1 MSGASAPDY
10 GENMAT
16 TVTRGNLILEEVLM
30 ITLTPN
36 NGTNIPANSTVETTY
51 TLQGTQINDFIEINK
66 PSHTSGIV
74 VSNVRVPAANQIAV
88 QFGNVT
94 ASPITPTAEAY
105 LIAISRCEYTSLPT
119 VVQGS

>member
-1 MSGASAPDY
+1 
-10 GENMAT
+10 MAT
-16 TVTRGNLILEEVLM
+16 TVTRGNVLLEELIQ

-51 TLQGTQINDFIEINK
+51 TLQGVLPNDFVEINK

-105 LIAISRCEYTSLPT
+105 LVSLTRCEYQTLPS
-119 VVQGS
+119 VVSA

>member
-1 MSGASAPDY
+1 
-10 GENMAT
+10 MAT
-16 TVTRGNLILEEVLM
+16 TVTRGNLLLEEVLQ

-51 TLQGTQINDFIEINK
+51 ALLGTQVNDFIEINK

-94 ASPITPTAEAY
+94 ASPITPTSEIY
-105 LIAISRCEYTSLPT
+105 LIAISRCEYTLLPT
-119 VVQGS
+119 AVQGS

>member
-1 MSGASAPDY
+1 
-10 GENMAT
+10 MAT
-16 TVTRGNLILEEVLM
+16 TVTRGNLVLEEVLQV
-30 ITLTPN
+30 TLTPN

-51 TLQGTQINDFIEINK
+51 TLQGTLPGDFIEINK

-94 ASPITPTAEAY
+94 TGAITPTAESY
-105 LIAISRCEYTSLPT
+105 LIAISRCEYQTLPT
-119 VVQGS
+119 SVQGS